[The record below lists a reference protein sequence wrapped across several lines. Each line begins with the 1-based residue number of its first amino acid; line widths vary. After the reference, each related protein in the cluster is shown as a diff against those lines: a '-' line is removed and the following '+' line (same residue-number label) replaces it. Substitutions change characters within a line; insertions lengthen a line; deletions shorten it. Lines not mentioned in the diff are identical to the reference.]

1 MGKQLKCFCFP
12 HMNNLSP
19 AALAVWE
26 AFNEDEPGVFVDYGD
41 CLAAALRTAAY
52 LVAPAVPS
60 LDSCCERR
68 SAQIRHKLL
77 AIAAELETPTK

>member
-1 MGKQLKCFCFP
+1 MAD
-12 HMNNLSP
+12 LSP

-26 AFNEDEPGVFVDYGD
+26 AFNKEEPGAFDDYGD
-41 CLAAALRTAAY
+41 CLAAALRTTAY
-52 LVAPAVPS
+52 LAAPAVPS